1 MNKKII
7 DERINGIELEISRVM
22 YRILVVVLAL
32 SIFYKMFIL
41 NLNISNYIFETI
53 ALISVNIIE
62 VLLYAKHGVL
72 NDGTKKV
79 FFIKI
84 FKESVISTI
93 IFSGLFFVVVGIED
107 YRKFLITIAVYIIL
121 YASIKVI
128 LNLYSGNKL
137 NGINKEINDYDD

>member
-32 SIFYKMFIL
+32 SILYKMFIL

-107 YRKFLITIAVYIIL
+107 YKKFLITIAVYIIL

>member
-22 YRILVVVLAL
+22 YRILVVVIAL

-62 VLLYAKHGVL
+62 FLLYAKHGVL

-84 FKESVISTI
+84 FKESVISTV
-93 IFSGLFFVVVGIED
+93 IFSVLFFVVVGIED

>member
-1 MNKKII
+1 MKKKII
-7 DERINGIELEISRVM
+7 DERINGIELEISKVM
-22 YRILVVVLAL
+22 YRILVVVIAL

-93 IFSGLFFVVVGIED
+93 IFSVLFFVVVGIED

>member
-22 YRILVVVLAL
+22 YRILVVVIAL

-79 FFIKI
+79 F
-84 FKESVISTI
+84 
-93 IFSGLFFVVVGIED
+93 L
-107 YRKFLITIAVYIIL
+107 
-121 YASIKVI
+121 
-128 LNLYSGNKL
+128 
-137 NGINKEINDYDD
+137 

>member
-1 MNKKII
+1 MNNKII

-32 SIFYKMFIL
+32 SILYKMFIL
-41 NLNISNYIFETI
+41 NLNLSNYIFETI

-62 VLLYAKHGVL
+62 FLLYAKYGVL

-93 IFSGLFFVVVGIED
+93 IFSVLFFVVAGIKD
-107 YRKFLITIAVYIIL
+107 YKKFLLTIAVYIIL